1 MHRPQPVIST
11 LRFLTALLASMVCGI
26 ASADPAPSLEQQRQA
41 FREAYPAAELGDWA
55 PAAERAHLLEQYILW
70 PDLRAAYLRTRA
82 GTVEQATV
90 DAFLERYGALRPG
103 RELRFRHALQL
114 AAAQQR
120 TAYLD
125 IYNAFYQGLGI
136 ARLDCL
142 AAHAEILNGDGGRIA
157 ARAMDL
163 WLTGHSQANECD
175 PVFDYLRG
183 AGHLD
188 EGAYRQRFELA
199 LAARQFSLARYL
211 ARSIDDEAFAQADL
225 WLAAQSRPLE
235 FLAMENQY
243 ADDEPHRERVLLALE
258 RVAYT
263 DARLADKHWQK
274 IHGQRAFSQSQ
285 IIGISRHIALWL
297 ARQHEA
303 DAARRLVDLDEE
315 ARDAEVR
322 RWLVRAL
329 LRQHAWEDV
338 VAVISS
344 MPADEQD
351 SEDSRYW
358 LAIALLQRGDETTA
372 RTILETLAIGRSYY
386 SFLAAD
392 ELGQA
397 YAFAHTTMTPD
408 EEILSLLESR
418 DAVIR
423 ARELFH
429 VGLESR
435 GRSEWDDVV
444 SLLGPEEKAQAA
456 ILAQRWGWHSRAIAT
471 AAAVGL
477 YDDLVLRYPLAY
489 DEEFEVYSA
498 TAGIPRGWAYG
509 VARSES
515 LFIPDIRSS
524 AGAIGIMQLMPATG
538 QRTASELSLPWQ
550 GLPTLTDPASN
561 IRLGTTYLGQMLK
574 RFADNRVA
582 ATAAYNAGPA
592 RVEKWLSGSGQLDAR
607 IWIENIP
614 YNETRDYV
622 RRVIVADAIFNW
634 RLTGRTQRLTHFLG
648 TTDPAVQQLAIAGED
663 RSGNDCDTP
672 QDGYC

>member
-1 MHRPQPVIST
+1 
-11 LRFLTALLASMVCGI
+11 
-26 ASADPAPSLEQQRQA
+26 
-41 FREAYPAAELGDWA
+41 
-55 PAAERAHLLEQYILW
+55 LLEGYILW

-82 GTVEQATV
+82 GTVEPAAV
-90 DAFLERYGALRPG
+90 DAFLERYGALKAG
-103 RELRFRHALQL
+103 RELRYRHAVQL
-114 AAAQQR
+114 AAAQQMS
-120 TAYLD
+120 AYLE
-125 IYNAFYQGLGI
+125 IYEGFYQGLGI

-142 AAHAEILNGDGGRIA
+142 AAHAAILNGNGARIA

-163 WLTGHSQANECD
+163 WLTGYSQANECD

-183 AGHLD
+183 AGLLH

-211 ARSIDDEAFAQADL
+211 ARSIDEQAFSQADL
-225 WLAAQSRPLE
+225 WLAAQGRPLE
-235 FLAMENQY
+235 FLDTETQY
-243 ADDEPHRERVLLALE
+243 ADDNSHRERVLLALE

-263 DARLADKHWQK
+263 DARLADEHWEE
-274 IHGQRAFSQSQ
+274 IRGERAFSQTQ
-285 IIGISRHIALWL
+285 IAGISRHIALWL
-297 ARQHEA
+297 ARQHEG
-303 DAARRLVDLDEE
+303 DAAQRLVELDESVQ
-315 ARDAEVR
+315 DVEVR

-338 VAVISS
+338 AAVIRS
-344 MPADEQD
+344 MPADEQA
-351 SEDSRYW
+351 SEESQYW

-372 RTILETLAIGRSYY
+372 RTILDTLAIGRSYY

-397 YAFAHTTMTPD
+397 YAFAHASLSAD
-408 EEILSLLESR
+408 EEILEQLEKR
-418 DAVIR
+418 EAVIR

-435 GRSEWDDVV
+435 GRSEWDEAV
-444 SLLGPEEKAQAA
+444 SLLGPDEKAQAA

-471 AAAVGL
+471 AASIGS

-489 DEEFEVYSA
+489 QEAFEEHSIS
-498 TAGIPRGWAYG
+498 AGIPRGWAYG

-538 QRTASELSLPWQ
+538 RRTASDLNLPWQ
-550 GLPTLTDPASN
+550 GLATLTDPASN
-561 IRLGTTYLGQMLK
+561 IRLGTSYLGQMLQQ
-574 RFADNRVA
+574 FADNRVA
-582 ATAAYNAGPA
+582 ATAAYNAGPT
-592 RVEKWLSGSGQLDAR
+592 RVEKWLSDSAELDAR

-634 RLTGRTQRLTHFLG
+634 RLTGRTHRLTDFLG
-648 TTDPAVQQLAIAGED
+648 TIDPAVQQLAIVGRD
-663 RSGNDCDTP
+663 RSGNECDTAE
-672 QDGYC
+672 DGYC